1 MSQDRDQTGI
11 RARSPGRYDALGG
24 AVIGRPAGG
33 QDARFRL
40 ETVNPGRTWLVYTLI
55 RVGIFAA
62 VLAILLL
69 LQITPWLAAIIAAL
83 ISLCI
88 SIIVLRKPR
97 DEASRSLYAARE
109 NRGQAQ
115 SAKPAAGSED
125 EDVEDSAVDR
135 TER

>member
-1 MSQDRDQTGI
+1 M
-11 RARSPGRYDALGG
+11 
-24 AVIGRPAGG
+24 
-33 QDARFRL
+33 
-40 ETVNPGRTWLVYTLI
+40 NPGRTWLVYTLI
-55 RVGIFAA
+55 RVGIFAG

-69 LQITPWLAAIIAAL
+69 LQITPWLAAVIAAL

-109 NRGQAQ
+109 NRGQARN
-115 SAKPAAGSED
+115 AKPAAVSED